1 MGEQSESSGEANFV
15 TEFLL
20 KIPEMVCIKV
30 FLFPEFPLSL
40 GFCGEFGNE
49 VSSEDT
55 IPSNFSMSLSA
66 DEDFFISVFL
76 EFRATGIPN
85 LAGSVNGVAGKD
97 IGGSVAALVRGGA
110 IGVTLGLLGSGIDE
124 DGIAT
129 RVLLVLGLLAL
140 ALKIIS

>member
-40 GFCGEFGNE
+40 GFCGEFGSE

-55 IPSNFSMSLSA
+55 IPSSFSMSLSA

-85 LAGSVNGVAGKD
+85 LAGSEKKVMF
-97 IGGSVAALVRGGA
+97 L
-110 IGVTLGLLGSGIDE
+110 IDY
-124 DGIAT
+124 
-129 RVLLVLGLLAL
+129 
-140 ALKIIS
+140 